1 MEHDETGAMEKI
13 KIGPT
18 FTGQAGT
25 TTFSILGVTGLHHQ
39 PPNPTGQPSLVMGAC
54 TAAEGR

>member
-1 MEHDETGAMEKI
+1 MEKI

-25 TTFSILGVTGLHHQ
+25 NHILNFWGHRAT
-39 PPNPTGQPSLVMGAC
+39 PSTPTNPTPNPTGPLVMGACRC